1 MYIQFGPEADTELE
15 EATAWYIE
23 HAWDVAERFVAEV
36 GRVAALVVER
46 PTMRAEVEPG
56 VRRALLHGFPYSL
69 VYTVEADRVFVL
81 AVMHM
86 KRHPDYWRGRRR

>member
-1 MYIQFGPEADTELE
+1 MRIQFGPEADAELE

-36 GRVAALVVER
+36 ERVAALVVER

-56 VRRALLHGFPYSL
+56 VRRAQFRGFPYSL
-69 VYTVEADRVFVL
+69 VYTVEPDRIFVL

-86 KRHPDYWRGRRR
+86 KRHPDYWKRRRR